1 MINKF
6 QILDE
11 ALNMLAVADNTKFV
25 SEKFKEANTQ
35 IEKILLELKSNE
47 QILKNTLSK
56 DHKNIIENVLSK
68 IEKLET
74 KILPKADLLASFSK
88 SKS

>member
-11 ALNMLAVADNTKFV
+11 SLDMLAIADNNKFV

>member
-11 ALNMLAVADNTKFV
+11 SLNMLTKADNNKFV
-25 SEKFKEANTQ
+25 SEKFREANTQ

-47 QILKNTLSK
+47 QILKNNLSK
-56 DHKNIIENVLSK
+56 DYKNIIENVLIK

-74 KILPKADLLASFSK
+74 KILPKANLLASFSK

>member
-11 ALNMLAVADNTKFV
+11 SLNMLATADNNKFV
-25 SEKFKEANTQ
+25 SEKFKEANAQ